1 MRKGKEKN
9 REKFNQYNEDN
20 KQTLQNMNRDYYR
33 WLFEEE
39 RIKNRVCK
47 KLVLEIKRQLKSK
60 EIWKRIQIN
69 LISRYMW
76 RRKTWNKMAHERIYE
91 RIQKTCFDK

>member
-33 WLFEEE
+33 
-39 RIKNRVCK
+39 
-47 KLVLEIKRQLKSK
+47 
-60 EIWKRIQIN
+60 
-69 LISRYMW
+69 
-76 RRKTWNKMAHERIYE
+76 
-91 RIQKTCFDK
+91 